1 MIGFTIGTGPFR
13 ELAER
18 AAETFR
24 QTTGLP
30 CVVIG
35 DDEYKGSGLRYP
47 HHLKYHMFDLVD
59 SETVFYFD
67 ADLWWMREWNYR
79 SMLEASD
86 GKLIVVRDLL
96 KSGHILKDARDF
108 EIDVSVYFNSGFMV
122 LHRDTHECMLKAA
135 KGIYAREILSPMY
148 LSNSKF
154 KDQTSMNI
162 ARQILELPVHFI
174 DRRYNWVQSAGEWIE
189 KGVPVIGAHKIVRDT
204 PGSSI
209 INDFNTVLDKPLP
222 DVKYEVIE
230 SAFEELSGAYRYS
243 REGSDDRYI
252 HLLPDGT
259 IPDAG
264 TLEQWWFPVI
274 EQGVHKILVTGHTQ
288 PSWREYFTFEVS
300 CIGAGKWSGRWNH
313 FEEMPVELNRV
324 EGIEHG

>member
-1 MIGFTIGTGPFR
+1 MVGFTIGTGPFL

-35 DDEYKGSGLRYP
+35 DDAYKGSGLSYP

-154 KDQTSMNI
+154 KDQTSLNI
-162 ARQILELPVHFI
+162 AMQLLELPVHFI
-174 DRRYNWVQSAGEWIE
+174 DRRYNWVQSAGEWID

-209 INDFNTVLDKPLP
+209 INDFNTFLDKPSP

-243 REGSDDRYI
+243 REGADGQVYTPTSRRY
-252 HLLPDGT
+252 HTRRGYPGAVVVPCHRTRCAQNTRHRTYQREL
-259 IPDAG
+259 AG
-264 TLEQWWFPVI
+264 
-274 EQGVHKILVTGHTQ
+274 ILYIRSLSYGSRKVVR
-288 PSWREYFTFEVS
+288 S
-300 CIGAGKWSGRWNH
+300 
-313 FEEMPVELNRV
+313 VESL
-324 EGIEHG
+324 